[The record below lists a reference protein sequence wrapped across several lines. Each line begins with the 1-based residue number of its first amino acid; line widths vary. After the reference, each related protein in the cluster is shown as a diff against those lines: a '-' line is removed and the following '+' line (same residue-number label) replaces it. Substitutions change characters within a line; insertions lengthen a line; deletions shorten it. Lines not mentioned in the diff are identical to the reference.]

1 MAVVSRLLQRCMV
14 PALFLATLAPGVAAS
29 TAFAQSNGWSE
40 PVALSDEST
49 SSWFPDVAVDAS
61 GRIHVAWSGGAA
73 LYPSQA
79 YDTVVYAS
87 SIDGRSWSAPL
98 DIVALPSKGAV
109 TRPALL
115 SDSNGTLHMTYRSYM
130 IYYTHGSVQAV
141 RPLALLPA
149 RPISSGD
156 NGYFSQ
162 LLLDRAGRLHIFYTE
177 YAGQVGCPECL
188 HVFHRFSDDDGLT
201 WSLPVDI
208 TPGASGA
215 AKPQILQDGQRR
227 MHLVW
232 EAGRGGD
239 LGQIPDPTTVMYT
252 ASDDGGTTWRTP
264 IQLAPDDSRARNVTL
279 GLGGNGQKVAAW
291 LGLPADVIAY
301 RVSEDGGLTWSDAAA
316 IPGAFGAWAV
326 YQGRT
331 DGYSM
336 VTDGAGT
343 VHLLAVGRTS
353 ASEQSLSVLHTTWDG
368 TAWSS
373 PEAVVTL
380 TGDVPEWPRAAIG
393 LGNEL
398 QLVWF
403 VRDQAHIW
411 GGPGEFRYRV
421 WYAHK
426 GLDLPRSEPIMFPT
440 LTPASSAPAGL
451 HPSPTIVEP
460 TPTPQAAA
468 VPLSTLAPED
478 AIPPADVEN
487 RSVLLILLAM
497 VPVGVLL
504 GGVVL
509 VSYFRRR

>member
-1 MAVVSRLLQRCMV
+1 MSRLLLRFMV
-14 PALFLATLAPGVAAS
+14 PIFFLMAVAPGVAGS
-29 TAFAQSNGWSE
+29 TAYAQSSGWSE
-40 PVALSDEST
+40 PAALSDDST
-49 SSWFPDVAVDAS
+49 TAWFPDVAVDAS
-61 GRIHVAWSGGAA
+61 GGIHVAWSSGAA
-73 LYPSQA
+73 LSPSQA
-79 YDTVVYAS
+79 YDTVVYNS

-115 SDSNGTLHMTYRSYM
+115 PDPSGILHMTYRSYM
-130 IYYTHGSVQAV
+130 IYYTNGSVQAV
-141 RPLALLPA
+141 SPLELLPA

-162 LLLDRAGRLHIFYTE
+162 LLLDRAGRLHVFYTE
-177 YAGQVGCPECL
+177 YAYQVGCPECL

-201 WSLPVDI
+201 WSPAVDI
-208 TPGASGA
+208 APGASGA
-215 AKPQILQDGQRR
+215 AKPQVLQDGQGRI
-227 MHLVW
+227 HLVW

-239 LGQIPDPTTVMYT
+239 LGQLPDPTTVMYT

-264 IQLAPDDSRARNVTL
+264 IQLAPDGSGARNVTL
-279 GLGGNGQKVAAW
+279 GLGGNGELVAAW
-291 LGLPADVIAY
+291 LDVPADVMAY
-301 RVSEDGGLTWSDAAA
+301 RLSKDGGLTWSDAGA
-316 IPGAFGAWAV
+316 IPGAFGAWTV

-336 VTDGAGT
+336 VKDGAGT
-343 VHLLAVGRTS
+343 VHLLAVGRKS
-353 ASEQSLSVLHTTWDG
+353 ASEQSLSVLHTAWDG

-398 QLVWF
+398 HLVWF

-411 GGPGEFRYRV
+411 GGPGDFRYRI
-421 WYAHK
+421 WYAQK
-426 GLDLPRSEPIMFPT
+426 PLDLPRSEPIVFPT
-440 LTPASSAPAGL
+440 LTPAGSAPAGISA
-451 HPSPTIVEP
+451 SPTGEVP
-460 TPTPQAAA
+460 TPALQAAA
-468 VPLSTLAPED
+468 VPLSTLAPEE
-478 AIPPADVEN
+478 AISPADIEN

>member
-1 MAVVSRLLQRCMV
+1 MV
-14 PALFLATLAPGVAAS
+14 PTLFLAALAPGMAVS
-29 TAFAQSNGWSE
+29 TAFAQSSGWSE
-40 PVALSDEST
+40 PVPLSDEST
-49 SSWFPDVAVDAS
+49 TSWFPDVAVDAG
-61 GRIHVAWSGGAA
+61 GRIHVAWSSGAA
-73 LYPSQA
+73 PSPSQA

-115 SDSNGTLHMTYRSYM
+115 SEPSGTLHMTYRSYM

-141 RPLALLPA
+141 NANALLPA

-162 LLLDRAGRLHIFYTE
+162 LLLDSAGRLHVFYTE
-177 YAGQVGCPECL
+177 YAEEVECPECL

-201 WSLPVDI
+201 WSLAVDI

-215 AKPQILQDGQRR
+215 AKPQVLQDGQGR
-227 MHLVW
+227 MHLTW

-264 IQLAPDDSRARNVTL
+264 IKLSPDESRARNVTL
-279 GLGGNGQKVAAW
+279 GLGGNGQLVAAW
-291 LGLPADVIAY
+291 LGLPADEMTY
-301 RVSEDGGLTWSDAAA
+301 RKSEDGGLTWSDSQA

-336 VTDGAGT
+336 VTDGAGI

-353 ASEQSLSVLHTTWDG
+353 ASEQSLSVLHITWDG
-368 TAWSS
+368 SAWSS

-398 QLVWF
+398 ELVWF

-411 GGPGEFRYRV
+411 GGPGDFLYRI
-421 WYAHK
+421 WYANRP
-426 GLDLPRSEPIMFPT
+426 LDLPAQEPIVFPT
-440 LTPASSAPAGL
+440 LTPAGSVPAGL
-451 HPSPTIVEP
+451 GASPTIVEP
-460 TPTPQAAA
+460 TPTPQVAA
-468 VPLSTLAPED
+468 VPLSTLAPQD
-478 AIPPADVEN
+478 AIPPADVEK
-487 RSVLLILLAM
+487 RSVLLVLLAM
-497 VPVGVLL
+497 VPVGMLL